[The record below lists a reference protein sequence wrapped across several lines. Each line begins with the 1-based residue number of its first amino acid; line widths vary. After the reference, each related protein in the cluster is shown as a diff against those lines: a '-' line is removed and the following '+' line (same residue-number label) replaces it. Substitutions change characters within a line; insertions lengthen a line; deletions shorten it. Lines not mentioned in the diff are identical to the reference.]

1 MSVQLWEKIPE
12 KTTPLLKIVRSLK
25 TLRVITTG
33 DLSGAEKKV
42 CRRDRIRG
50 VLLPASGQKAFPGP
64 SFFLLG
70 GPVRIRLRAPGL
82 LKNRLPWDGHAKN
95 RPLWDDHEKNPLSA
109 DRG

>member
-12 KTTPLLKIVRSLK
+12 KTIALLKITRSLK
-25 TLRVITTG
+25 DFRVTTG
-33 DLSGAEKKV
+33 DLSGGEKKV
-42 CRRDRIRG
+42 YRRDRIRE
-50 VLLPASGQKAFPGP
+50 VLRSAFGQKAVLGQ